1 VKQPILFYF
10 DFSSPYGYL
19 ASLKIDAIASAHGRE
34 VEWKPILLGPVF
46 KASGNTPLISQPLK
60 GDYAKHD
67 FYRSARYLKVPFV
80 LPDPFPIATVAA
92 ARAYYWLRDRDA
104 AKAKALAQRLFARF
118 YTEGKD
124 IGAAEAVVNEA
135 AALGLDGA
143 AVSATLGDQAVKDRL
158 KTEVD
163 KAIELG
169 VCGSPFIIIDG
180 EAFWGSDRLDQVDAW
195 LRTGGW

>member
-1 VKQPILFYF
+1 MKQPILFYF

-19 ASLKIDAIASAHGRE
+19 ASLQIDGIAARHGRT

-60 GDYAKHD
+60 GNYAKHD
-67 FYRSARYLKVPFV
+67 FSRSARYFKAPFV

-92 ARAYYWLRDRDA
+92 ARAFYWLHDRDPLQ
-104 AKAKALAQRLFARF
+104 AKALARRLFSRF
-118 YTEGKD
+118 YGEGKD
-124 IGAAEAVVNEA
+124 IGAAEVVVSEA
-135 AALGLDGA
+135 AALGVEPASLTA
-143 AVSATLGDQAVKDRL
+143 ALGDQAVKDRL
-158 KTEVD
+158 KAEVD

-180 EAFWGSDRLDQVDAW
+180 EPFWGSDRLEQVDAW